1 MTASAALPPS
11 GADARGFPPAAVPV
25 GPEELGR
32 RVRVLKR
39 FRELLQAQRDRFH
52 QYLEVLEKQRQVIET
67 GTAEDLSVHIEL
79 EERLAADIIAIQR
92 VLDPLDAMYR
102 SVKPVSAPELPA
114 GAAPSGGEVSS
125 LKAALGEL
133 HKDAVSRTRRNKE
146 LLSQRMDQLR
156 GEIKTLQRAIR
167 SSGNTLSIYGRNE
180 EPAFIDIQG

>member
-1 MTASAALPPS
+1 MTASVASPPL

-25 GPEELGR
+25 SPEELGR

-39 FRELLQAQRDRFH
+39 FRELLQAQRGRFH
-52 QYLEVLEKQRQVIET
+52 QYLEVLEKQKQVIET

-79 EERLAADIIAIQR
+79 EERLAADIIAIQK

-102 SVKPVSAPELPA
+102 SVKPVPAPEPA
-114 GAAPSGGEVSS
+114 VETASSAGEVSS
-125 LKAALGEL
+125 LKAALSEL

-156 GEIKTLQRAIR
+156 VEIKTLQRAIR

-180 EPAFIDIQG
+180 DPAFVDIQG